1 VIGETVSHY
10 RILNKLGERAY
21 KQRDGGLVLM
31 KGDPLLRSLH
41 SDTRWR
47 EFLQKMKLTI

>member
-1 VIGETVSHY
+1 
-10 RILNKLGERAY
+10 
-21 KQRDGGLVLM
+21 M

-47 EFLQKMKLTI
+47 EFLQKMKTAVGLI